1 MNPITTRP
9 KHIFLLV
16 TLLVPLLAF
25 GLTEPILTQNPGTQH
40 RTMQSGQQKRDYLL
54 HIPPGYQKD
63 QPELLAL
70 VIMLHGRSSNG
81 QRAASRY
88 YGWTGLADK
97 EGFIAA
103 FPTALG
109 SPTSWKGAW
118 PGQPTQDSQFLSELI
133 DLLLQELRIDQNQVF
148 MTGHSSGGFM
158 SFSFAVTHSN
168 QVAAIAPVA
177 GLLIG
182 NQRPVLPISVIS
194 FHGMADA
201 IVPYG
206 KEGSWGR
213 GVLTAQESAKF
224 FAQYNGCNG
233 PVRSDINQ
241 DKVHIDTWSDGQA
254 STEVQ
259 LYSIEN
265 GNHSWPRE
273 SYHSVAATQIIWQFF
288 KAHPRQSSTKD
299 R

>member
-1 MNPITTRP
+1 
-9 KHIFLLV
+9 
-16 TLLVPLLAF
+16 
-25 GLTEPILTQNPGTQH
+25 
-40 RTMQSGQQKRDYLL
+40 MQLGQQKREYLL
-54 HIPPGYQKD
+54 HIPQGYQKD
-63 QPELLAL
+63 QKELLAL

-88 YGWTGLADK
+88 YGWTELADK
-97 EGFIAA
+97 ERFIVA

-133 DLLLQELRIDQNQVF
+133 DLLLQQLPIDQNQVF

-182 NQRPVLPISVIS
+182 TKRPVLPISVIS
-194 FHGMADA
+194 FHGMADD
-201 IVPYG
+201 IVPYAR
-206 KEGSWGR
+206 KGSSRR
-213 GVLTAQESAKF
+213 GMLTAQESVRF
-224 FAQYNGCNG
+224 FARHNSCNG

-254 STEVQ
+254 STQVQ

-265 GNHSWPRE
+265 GNHGWPRE

-288 KAHPRQSSTKD
+288 KAHPRPTPDQD
-299 R
+299 

>member
-1 MNPITTRP
+1 
-9 KHIFLLV
+9 
-16 TLLVPLLAF
+16 
-25 GLTEPILTQNPGTQH
+25 
-40 RTMQSGQQKRDYLL
+40 
-54 HIPPGYQKD
+54 
-63 QPELLAL
+63 
-70 VIMLHGRSSNG
+70 
-81 QRAASRY
+81 
-88 YGWTGLADK
+88 
-97 EGFIAA
+97 
-103 FPTALG
+103 
-109 SPTSWKGAW
+109 
-118 PGQPTQDSQFLSELI
+118 
-133 DLLLQELRIDQNQVF
+133 
-148 MTGHSSGGFM
+148 M

-182 NQRPVLPISVIS
+182 TRRPVLPISVIS

-224 FAQYNGCNG
+224 FARHNSCQG
-233 PVRSDINQ
+233 PIRSDINQ
-241 DKVHIDTWSDGQA
+241 DKVHIETWSHGKA

-259 LYSIEN
+259 LYIIED
-265 GNHSWPRE
+265 GNRGWPRE

>member
-1 MNPITTRP
+1 MNPVTTRP
-9 KHIFLLV
+9 KPTFLLA
-16 TLLVPLLAF
+16 TLLVQFFAF
-25 GLTEPILTQNPGTQH
+25 GLTEPSPAQNPGTQH
-40 RTMQSGQQKRDYLL
+40 RTMQSGQQKREYLL
-54 HIPPGYQKD
+54 HIPQGYQKD
-63 QPELLAL
+63 QKELLAL

-88 YGWTGLADK
+88 YGWTELADK
-97 EGFIAA
+97 ERFIAA

-133 DLLLQELRIDQNQVF
+133 DLLLQQLPIDKNQVF

-182 NQRPVLPISVIS
+182 TQRPVLPISVIS
-194 FHGMADA
+194 FHGMADD
-201 IVPYG
+201 IVPYAQ
-206 KEGSWGR
+206 KGSSRNGM
-213 GVLTAQESAKF
+213 LTAQESVRF
-224 FAQYNGCNG
+224 FARHNSCNG
-233 PVRSDINQ
+233 PVRSDINL
-241 DKVHIDTWSDGQA
+241 DKVHIDTWSNGKD
-254 STEVQ
+254 STQVQ

-265 GNHSWPRE
+265 GNHGWPRE
-273 SYHSVAATQIIWQFF
+273 SYHSVSATQIIWQFF
-288 KAHPRQSSTKD
+288 KAHPRPTPDQD
-299 R
+299 

>member
-9 KHIFLLV
+9 KYVFLLF
-16 TLLVPLLAF
+16 TLLVPLFAF

-40 RTMQSGQQKRDYLL
+40 RTMQSGQQKREYLL

-88 YGWTGLADK
+88 YGWTELADK
-97 EGFIAA
+97 E
-103 FPTALG
+103 
-109 SPTSWKGAW
+109 
-118 PGQPTQDSQFLSELI
+118 TQDSQFLSELI
-133 DLLLQELRIDQNQVF
+133 DLLLQELRIDPNQVF

-182 NQRPVLPISVIS
+182 TKRPVLPISVIS

-201 IVPYG
+201 IVP
-206 KEGSWGR
+206 
-213 GVLTAQESAKF
+213 
-224 FAQYNGCNG
+224 
-233 PVRSDINQ
+233 
-241 DKVHIDTWSDGQA
+241 
-254 STEVQ
+254 
-259 LYSIEN
+259 
-265 GNHSWPRE
+265 
-273 SYHSVAATQIIWQFF
+273 
-288 KAHPRQSSTKD
+288 
-299 R
+299 

>member
-40 RTMQSGQQKRDYLL
+40 RTMQSGQQKREYLL
-54 HIPPGYQKD
+54 HIPQGYQKD
-63 QPELLAL
+63 QKELLAL

-88 YGWTGLADK
+88 YGWTELADK
-97 EGFIAA
+97 EKFIAA

-118 PGQPTQDSQFLSELI
+118 PGQSTQDSQFLSELI
-133 DLLLQELRIDQNQVF
+133 DLLLQQLPIDQNQVF

-182 NQRPVLPISVIS
+182 TQRPVLPISVIS
-194 FHGMADA
+194 FHGMADD
-201 IVPYG
+201 IVPYAQ
-206 KEGSWGR
+206 KGSSRR
-213 GVLTAQESAKF
+213 GMLTAQESAKF
-224 FAQYNGCNG
+224 FAPHNSCQG
-233 PVRSDINQ
+233 PIRSDINQ
-241 DKVHIDTWSDGQA
+241 DKVHIDTWSNGKD

-265 GNHSWPRE
+265 GNHDWPRE
-273 SYHSVAATQIIWQFF
+273 SCHSVSATQIIWQFF
-288 KAHPRQSSTKD
+288 KAHPSPTSGQD
-299 R
+299 